1 MRLSRERFQRE
12 SERGP
17 KKDVVDPDERVNVGR
32 GLRVVPRGR
41 ARSLRIPLR
50 SSPGKGHGLG
60 EEAHHGELQGREALV
75 RRSRP
80 SSTARSVRRTG
91 TRRGGRQTRRRQR
104 EPARHWNPGL
114 DSIGR
119 GTHQRNLRATRSGWA
134 EWPTPRGI
142 ILGQFE
148 LALFRFFPQT
158 SAIRGNT
165 TTHRDTSKTGAE
177 QENYAFPHVAGLRGS
192 SLTTQ
197 GSAVRARH
205 RPQREVAGRTAFSG
219 TYLSNICRCSAG
231 FSPRIVREPCGSER
245 VREIDAGTAAL

>member
-142 ILGQFE
+142 ILGQFRAC
-148 LALFRFFPQT
+148 LVPFLFLRRAQYGATPRH
-158 SAIRGNT
+158 IG
-165 TTHRDTSKTGAE
+165 THRKPALSRKITR
-177 QENYAFPHVAGLRGS
+177 F
-192 SLTTQ
+192 
-197 GSAVRARH
+197 
-205 RPQREVAGRTAFSG
+205 RT
-219 TYLSNICRCSAG
+219 
-231 FSPRIVREPCGSER
+231 
-245 VREIDAGTAAL
+245 